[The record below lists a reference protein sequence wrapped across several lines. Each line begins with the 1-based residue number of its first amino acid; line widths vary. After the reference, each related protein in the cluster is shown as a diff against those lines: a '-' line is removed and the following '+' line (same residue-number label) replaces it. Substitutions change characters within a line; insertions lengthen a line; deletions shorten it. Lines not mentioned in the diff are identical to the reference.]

1 MQFKKHIL
9 LLCSLLILLSCKKDI
24 EISFTNID
32 VTTKNNTLVSINI
45 PFAQGDENVSKKINS
60 EIDQVIISA
69 IEIEEPNHSKSETIE
84 ESIDRFNKAYN
95 EFNTQFPDTTGPWE
109 VQIDGEVLVS
119 NPKLTSISITS
130 YTNTGGAHGNT
141 SINFLN
147 FNSVTG
153 EKLSLEDIFNDL
165 LAFKN
170 IAKEYFDQA
179 IKDKNGL
186 FNPETFE
193 LPENIGFTKE
203 GVILLYNSYEIAP
216 YSTGIIEFTIPIE
229 KISKLLAINSTN

>member
-9 LLCSLLILLSCKKDI
+9 LLCSLLILHSCRKDI

-32 VTTKNNTLVSINI
+32 VTTKNNTLASINI

-60 EIDQVIISA
+60 EIEQVLISA
-69 IEIEEPNHSKSETIE
+69 IEIEEPNNSKSETIE
-84 ESIDRFNKAYN
+84 ESIDKFNAAYN

-119 NPKLTSISITS
+119 NPELTSISITS
-130 YTNTGGAHGNT
+130 YANTGGAHGNT

-153 EKLSLEDIFNDL
+153 EKLPLEDLFNNL
-165 LAFKN
+165 PAFKK

-179 IKDKNGL
+179 IEDKNGL

-193 LPENIGFTKE
+193 LPENIGFTEE

-216 YSTGIIEFTIPIE
+216 YTTGIIEFTIPIE
-229 KISKLLAINSTN
+229 KISKVLAINSTN